1 MCELLIGLPDVQPHG
16 VIDLVGEPM
25 VVIIEQRMPRP
36 RCSRC
41 GSMAQVKERPH
52 VSFADLPCFGRPVR
66 LVWRKHRW
74 ECPTATCPVGSWT
87 GEDPRIAAPRMGLT
101 DRAGRWATEQVGRHG
116 RSVSEV
122 ADDLAHLGVFTEVV
136 DDVEARAMEMAAQ
149 VAQLP
154 PLAASI
160 AKQAC
165 DRIPEAGRDAALLI
179 ERLAYAA
186 LAKTDESQASSERWS
201 S

>member
-1 MCELLIGLPDVQPHG
+1 
-16 VIDLVGEPM
+16 
-25 VVIIEQRMPRP
+25 
-36 RCSRC
+36 
-41 GSMAQVKERPH
+41 
-52 VSFADLPCFGRPVR
+52 
-66 LVWRKHRW
+66 
-74 ECPTATCPVGSWT
+74 
-87 GEDPRIAAPRMGLT
+87 
-101 DRAGRWATEQVGRHG
+101 
-116 RSVSEV
+116 
-122 ADDLAHLGVFTEVV
+122 
-136 DDVEARAMEMAAQ
+136 MEMAAQ

-186 LAKTDESQASSERWS
+186 LAKTDESQATSERWS